1 MGISNSS
8 KVSIIVPT
16 YSQHSKLRRLL
27 RSFDNLKDLLP
38 YEIIV
43 VDDCSPD
50 DTPMVVKN
58 WMNQEHSFRTQYVR
72 LSENGGP
79 AKARNAG
86 LKIAIGEIVAFTDSD
101 CVVDKFWL
109 RELVTDLDVK
119 AKIIG
124 VGGKVKPLNG
134 GIFSKYYT
142 YHKVLEPPPSLF
154 YLVTANCCFM
164 RDTVLAVNGFDEYI
178 SKPGGEDVSLCIR
191 LYKNGWG
198 FSYTPEAIVFHDY
211 RNSLRDFIKTFRN
224 YGEGSLYAT
233 KTTLEDTLGTHNSFN
248 TSSAKG
254 STRDSNTLRPR
265 IFTPKQVFGYLFWYF
280 KTYRRAN
287 LKLYDI
293 VTFSF
298 LRIVQITAY
307 TQGWNYGEKVY
318 KDNDKNR

>member
-1 MGISNSS
+1 MEISNTS
-8 KVSIIVPT
+8 KFSIIVPT
-16 YSQHSKLRRLL
+16 YAQHQKLRRLL
-27 RSFDNLKDLLP
+27 WSFDNLKGLLP

-50 DTPMVVKN
+50 ETPIVVKK
-58 WMNQEHSFRTQYVR
+58 WMNQEHSFRTQYVK

-86 LKIAIGEIVAFTDSD
+86 LKRAIGEIVAFTDSD

-109 RELVTDLDVK
+109 RELVTNLDVK

-142 YHKVLEPPPSLF
+142 YHNILEPPSSLL

-164 RDTVLAVNGFDEYI
+164 RDAVLEVNGFDEYI
-178 SKPGGEDVSLCIR
+178 SKPGGEDVALCIR
-191 LYKNGWG
+191 LHKKGWK
-198 FSYTPEAIVFHDY
+198 FSYTTEAIVFHDY

-233 KTTLEDTLGTHNSFN
+233 KNTLEDTLMTHNSFN
-248 TSSAKG
+248 TSSSNGASG
-254 STRDSNTLRPR
+254 DHNTLRPR
-265 IFTPKQVFGYLFWYF
+265 MFTPKHIFGYLFWYY

-287 LKLYDI
+287 LKLYD
-293 VTFSF
+293 VLTFSF
-298 LRIVQITAY
+298 LRIVQIIAY
-307 TQGWNYGEKVY
+307 TQGWNYGEKNY
-318 KDNDKNR
+318 QGKNTN